1 MISTV
6 FKKIKSSFS
15 GIESSQKNRP
25 AGPVV
30 GLFVLLTFSLLASGS
45 AVAQI
50 RDPYPTVVVPQ
61 ARTFGMPRPQGV
73 SVTGVN
79 ARIDI
84 RDQAATTSIEFQL
97 TNNGPMR
104 QETRVVFPVQSH
116 VVIKGMSFSGLPGEG
131 VAEIMEKDAAR
142 RIYDDIVRRMR
153 DPALLEFIGYN
164 LIQTSVFP
172 VEPYK
177 TETVTLVYEELLT
190 SSDNRIDYTLLRSES
205 IDYRVPWTITA
216 SIRTSRT
223 LSTIYSP
230 SHELVLQRHS
240 PNFVD
245 VAIDPSSKNNPG
257 AFRLAWLAD
266 SGNMNASFYA
276 YPDSKT
282 GGGMFLMLAGLPPKK
297 PVDRSGSP
305 EKREVTLVLDRSGSM
320 NGEKLA
326 QVREAALQVL
336 AGLEFGE
343 SFNIIVYNET
353 IDAFADSPVVKTQQT
368 ANEAGAY
375 INGILARGG
384 TNIHDALFE
393 ALRQPPSTGMLPIVL
408 FLTDGLP
415 TVGETSEKAIR
426 SLVTAAN
433 PHHRR
438 VFTFGVGVDVNAPLL
453 DRIAQ
458 DSRAVSTYVL
468 PGEDVEVKVS
478 QVFKR
483 LAGPI
488 LTNPDIRV
496 SDSGGLFSVIGI
508 SGEPGPPSR
517 RVVTDL
523 IPDKLPDLF
532 EGDQLVLL
540 GRYTRAQPLTF
551 RLSGNYLG
559 RSETFD
565 FSFDPATATTRNG
578 FVPRLWA
585 SRKIAVLTDAI
596 RQLGG
601 DEAYMQPGRPTPND
615 PRVRELVEEIVR
627 LSTEYGILTEYTAF
641 LAKETEPMPAP
652 EIVYRMAEKKY
663 RDMAMNERSGAGA
676 VSQSVNALNRMK
688 QKSLNYRNEYTDADM
703 NTVTIDSVQQVNDM
717 AFYQRNG
724 VWTDS
729 RITMKAQDLTKAI
742 VVEWGTEAYRR
753 LLDSLIR
760 SNRQGALALHGEISI
775 EVDGQLYL
783 VRNP

>member
-1 MISTV
+1 M
-6 FKKIKSSFS
+6 
-15 GIESSQKNRP
+15 
-25 AGPVV
+25 AA
-30 GLFVLLTFSLLASGS
+30 LFVLLTVSLLSAGS
-45 AVAQI
+45 AVAQT
-50 RDPYPTVVVPQ
+50 RDPYPTVIVPQ

-116 VVIKGMSFSGLPGEG
+116 VVIRGMSFSGLPGEG

-142 RIYDDIVRRMR
+142 RIYDDIVRKMR

-223 LSTIYSP
+223 ISTVYSP
-230 SHELVLQRHS
+230 SHELILQRHS
-240 PNFVD
+240 SNFVD

-257 AFRLAWLAD
+257 AFRLAAIAD
-266 SGNMNASFYA
+266 SGNLNASFYA
-276 YPDSKT
+276 YPDPKT
-282 GGGMFLMLAGLPPKK
+282 GGGTFLMLAGLPPKK
-297 PVDRSGSP
+297 PGDRAGTTV
-305 EKREVTLVLDRSGSM
+305 KREVTLVLDRSGSM
-320 NGEKLA
+320 NGEKLT
-326 QVREAALQVL
+326 QVRDTALQVL

-343 SFNIIVYNET
+343 SFNIIVYNES
-353 IDAFADSPVVKTQQT
+353 IDAFADSPVVKTQET
-368 ANEAGAY
+368 VAEARAY

-384 TNIHDALFE
+384 TNIHDALLE
-393 ALRQPPSTGMLPIVL
+393 ALRQPTTSGTLPLVL

-426 SLVTAAN
+426 TLVTAAN

-438 VFTFGVGVDVNAPLL
+438 VFTFGAGVDVNAPLL
-453 DRIAQ
+453 DRIAI

-496 SDSGGLFSVIGI
+496 TDGSGLFSVIGV
-508 SGEPGPPSR
+508 SGNPGPPAR

-523 IPDKLPDLF
+523 IPDRLPDLF

-540 GRYTRAQPLTF
+540 GRYTQAQPLTF
-551 RLSGNYLG
+551 LLSGEYLG
-559 RSETFD
+559 HHETFEFRFNPD
-565 FSFDPATATTRNG
+565 TASARNG

-601 DEAYMQPGRPTPND
+601 DDAYVQPGRPTPND

-641 LAKETEPMPAP
+641 LARETEPMPAP
-652 EIVYRMAEKKY
+652 EIAYRIAEEHY
-663 RDMAMNERSGAGA
+663 RDKAMNERSGAGA
-676 VSQSVNALNRMK
+676 VSRSVNVQAQKK
-688 QKSLNYRNEYTDADM
+688 QQTLNYRNEYTDADM
-703 NTVTIDSVQQVNDM
+703 NTVTIGSVQQVNDM

-742 VVEWGTEAYRR
+742 IVEWGSDAYRK